1 MTLLSQSRSTL
12 ALMASK
18 RTRSAALLISLYID
32 ADGGA
37 AWFAQLRG
45 FSDPA
50 AREVFTERVSSKAEL
65 LLAVSRW
72 LDMIIDET

>member
-1 MTLLSQSRSTL
+1 MPSE
-12 ALMASK
+12 

-37 AWFAQLRG
+37 AWFAELRG

-50 AREVFTERVSSKAEL
+50 ARELLSERVSGKAEL
-65 LLAVSRW
+65 LLAVNRW
-72 LDMIIDET
+72 LDMVVDAP